1 MNRPSLSPHVA
12 CNCSSVLPI
21 WIEATVFRQTL
32 CACFLVFPSG
42 LNLCWKLGISP
53 LLYHFLMHWK
63 DFSHLCTPIR
73 PQCSL
78 VLNSASE
85 IHGQAILS
93 LVSLPLL
100 SLFSVPLCSPLLLD
114 SISSPTLPPSN
125 SFLQPLLHYRGSGG
139 GGGGK
144 HLFTFWKHSHL
155 SAKNSFLEITSVG
168 KTPVGVGFVGRSEPC
183 PVKLLFCFRPLPCIK
198 TSPVAVKSSWRLQL
212 KGFLEK
218 LSKTV
223 PGALLSYYMWVT

>member
-85 IHGQAILS
+85 IDHPA
-93 LVSLPLL
+93 
-100 SLFSVPLCSPLLLD
+100 
-114 SISSPTLPPSN
+114 
-125 SFLQPLLHYRGSGG
+125 
-139 GGGGK
+139 
-144 HLFTFWKHSHL
+144 
-155 SAKNSFLEITSVG
+155 SAKTTGVSNRAQLWLYVSVLIC
-168 KTPVGVGFVGRSEPC
+168 KYGVCMCPC
-183 PVKLLFCFRPLPCIK
+183 GYAVVDVYLPWLCK
-198 TSPVAVKSSWRLQL
+198 YSS
-212 KGFLEK
+212 
-218 LSKTV
+218 LSGQERV
-223 PGALLSYYMWVT
+223 